1 MHAGPRDDCVHL
13 SWHPQRSCFV
23 TVGSSGKIYVWA
35 KVYKENWSAFAPDFE
50 ELTENKVLPPL
61 GLCCG

>member
-1 MHAGPRDDCVHL
+1 M
-13 SWHPQRSCFV
+13 

-50 ELTENKVLPPL
+50 ELTENKVLSQSV
-61 GLCCG
+61 